1 MRSIVQ
7 QKVKYEQP
15 MAQGGHPQ
23 GAPNMTEFMTY
34 WPYTHVELVDLG
46 KQFQQTQGG
55 PLLAWLLQ
63 LWDTE
68 VGPAPVGFVRVL
80 KREVKGLH
88 ARHHCVRVKVTPE
101 GAQTCQSPVWVT
113 WMQIWADLCE
123 GAL

>member
-1 MRSIVQ
+1 MI
-7 QKVKYEQP
+7 
-15 MAQGGHPQ
+15 
-23 GAPNMTEFMTY
+23 EFMTY

-80 KREVKGLH
+80 KKRSKG
-88 ARHHCVRVKVTPE
+88 TPCKTPLCTGE
-101 GAQTCQSPVWVT
+101 GDPRGSPNLPGSRLGY
-113 WMQIWADLCE
+113 MDANM
-123 GAL
+123 G